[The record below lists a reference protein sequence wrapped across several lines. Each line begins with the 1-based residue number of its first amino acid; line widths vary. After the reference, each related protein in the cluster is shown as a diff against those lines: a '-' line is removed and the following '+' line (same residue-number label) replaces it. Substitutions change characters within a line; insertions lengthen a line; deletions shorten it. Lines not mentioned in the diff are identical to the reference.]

1 MPRSTLTSK
10 GQITIPKAVREALH
24 LDVGDRIAFEVRD
37 DGIVEMRPEAGDLLA
52 LYGSL
57 APPKGKR
64 VSLEAMQ
71 QAIRRGGTRT

>member
-1 MPRSTLTSK
+1 LTSK

-37 DGIVEMRPEAGDLLA
+37 DGIVEMRPEAGDLMA

-57 APPKGKR
+57 EPPKGKR

-71 QAIRRGGTRT
+71 QAIQQGGTRT